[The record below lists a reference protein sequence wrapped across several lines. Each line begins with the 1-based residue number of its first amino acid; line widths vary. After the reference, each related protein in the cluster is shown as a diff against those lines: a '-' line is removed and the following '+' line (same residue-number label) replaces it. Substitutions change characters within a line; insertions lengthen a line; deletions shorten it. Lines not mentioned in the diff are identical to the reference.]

1 MLHNTIFSSWFTV
14 FISRFRFFFF
24 QKKRK
29 EHICCSFPAS
39 SHKKHQLANCNERRK
54 NRFAKK
60 KVFLFDLCQVYDGLC
75 AMPIEWY
82 RITLKYTCDM
92 RVNDLR
98 NQTFCLFTRSLVL
111 FLPCEFFSLFAT
123 MLWSTSAILT
133 ALIKMKVSL

>member
-1 MLHNTIFSSWFTV
+1 MLHNTIFTSWFTV
-14 FISRFRFFFF
+14 FISRFRFFF
-24 QKKRK
+24 QKKERNISVAHFQPP
-29 EHICCSFPAS
+29 HI
-39 SHKKHQLANCNERRK
+39 K
-54 NRFAKK
+54 NINWQIAMKDAKIDLPKK